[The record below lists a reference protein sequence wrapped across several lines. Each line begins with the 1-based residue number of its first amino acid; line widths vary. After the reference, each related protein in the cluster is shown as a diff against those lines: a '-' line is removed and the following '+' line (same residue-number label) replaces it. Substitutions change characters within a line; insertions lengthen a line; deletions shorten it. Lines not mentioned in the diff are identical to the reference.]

1 MHKGQDNPVVS
12 EDSIVQD
19 ALFLM
24 TEKGLGAVSVVD
36 EDGKLVG
43 LVTDGDVRRG
53 LETGSNFLQWPV
65 DAMMT
70 KNRGSLP
77 TINLRRKPCTSWKR
91 TSPVRLRY
99 CPSST
104 RTIKLSA

>member
-1 MHKGQDNPVVS
+1 M
-12 EDSIVQD
+12 
-19 ALFLM
+19 M

-36 EDGKLVG
+36 EKGKLVG

-70 KNRGSLP
+70 KDPRTILNDKLAAEAMHIMERISLV
-77 TINLRRKPCTSWKR
+77 L
-91 TSPVRLRY
+91 LRY
-99 CPSST
+99 CL
-104 RTIKLSA
+104 LSIAKARPAA